1 MDLETQNIY
10 TSQEIQKL
18 NLMPLRDIV
27 VFPGMVI
34 PLFVGRPFSVRA
46 IEDAFKHNKL
56 MFFVLQKDRDQE
68 EPKSLNDLYKIGT
81 IVKILR
87 AVPLEDGRLKILAQ
101 GLEKGELKALEKVNN
116 IYVADVLPIKEE
128 IIKIDDLPPKEKA
141 YVNSIK
147 DLIEKA
153 VNLGKQIIP
162 DFVGIVR
169 ETEELDKFLDLVAS
183 ILDLKAQDAQ
193 SILEITDLKKKLV
206 KIHDLLL
213 SEVGI
218 LELQNRIKNSAR
230 EKMEKEQKEY
240 YLRQQMKAIQEEL
253 GESDDRQA
261 EIKEYLEKLKKLK
274 APKSVKEDIEKQINR
289 LSKMYPESAESTVI
303 RTWLDWIFEL
313 PWNKKTKI
321 FLI

>member
-206 KIHDLLL
+206 KIHDLLP
-213 SEVGI
+213 SS
-218 LELQNRIKNSAR
+218 Q
-230 EKMEKEQKEY
+230 
-240 YLRQQMKAIQEEL
+240 
-253 GESDDRQA
+253 
-261 EIKEYLEKLKKLK
+261 
-274 APKSVKEDIEKQINR
+274 
-289 LSKMYPESAESTVI
+289 
-303 RTWLDWIFEL
+303 
-313 PWNKKTKI
+313 
-321 FLI
+321 